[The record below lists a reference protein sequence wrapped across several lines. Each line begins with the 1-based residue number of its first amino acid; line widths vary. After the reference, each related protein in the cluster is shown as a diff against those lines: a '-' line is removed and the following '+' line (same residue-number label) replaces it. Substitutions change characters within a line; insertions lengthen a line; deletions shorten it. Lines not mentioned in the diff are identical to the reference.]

1 MSNPSC
7 NCLIAVLNIRAGI
20 LMVALFGAMQNG
32 FSQSVTMTL
41 DTNVITIGSPVG
53 LHIHADRDIER
64 GSGSFDW
71 PAWND
76 TLPGGIEILQRSLL
90 DTLAVSSED
99 GRDVIRVSQTLLI
112 TSWDSGFRAI
122 PPVELVW
129 SGDTLLS
136 NPLLLEVLLTAPG
149 EPGKIAAPA
158 DIRRVQ
164 WTWQERARQWLPWVL
179 GILLAGAAA
188 IWLGRRLAQR
198 KPEASDHIEKK
209 PEVPLE
215 PAHVIALREL
225 ERIEKEAIWKE
236 GRVKEHHAS
245 VSQVL
250 RVYFEHRYAFKAMER
265 STDEIRNGLVHLPIR
280 RVEQE
285 LAIEVL
291 QITDLVKFAKW
302 NPTTDDHHR
311 IIDCCMRFVEQTAM
325 ETTPENSIG

>member
-1 MSNPSC
+1 
-7 NCLIAVLNIRAGI
+7 
-20 LMVALFGAMQNG
+20 MVAFLSALSIG
-32 FSQSVTMTL
+32 FAQTVTLSL
-41 DTNVITIGSPVG
+41 DTNVISIGSPVG
-53 LHIHADRDIER
+53 LHIHADRNIDQ
-64 GSGSFDW
+64 GSGNFGW
-71 PAWND
+71 PTWND
-76 TLPGGIEILQRSLL
+76 TLPGGLEILRRSAL
-90 DTLAVSSED
+90 DTLAVNTED
-99 GRDVIRVSQTLLI
+99 GRDLIRVSQTLWV

-122 PPVELVW
+122 PPVALVW

-136 NPLLLEVLLTAPG
+136 NPLLLEVLLTARG

-179 GILLAGAAA
+179 GIVLVGVFA
-188 IWLGRRLAQR
+188 IWLGKRLSKR
-198 KPEASDHIEKK
+198 KPSDLDYEEDK
-209 PEVPLE
+209 PLVPLE

-225 ERIEKEAIWKE
+225 ERIEKEAIWKQ

-265 STDEIRNGLVHLPIR
+265 STDEIRAGLVHLPIR
-280 RVEQE
+280 KSEQE

-302 NPTTDDHHR
+302 NPTTDDHLR
-311 IIDCCMRFVEQTAM
+311 IIDRCVRFVEQTAM
-325 ETTPENSIG
+325 EITSENAVG